1 MLKLLLKHSG
11 KILQLC
17 SNFFLS
23 YIVFLRK
30 TRDKSWEKFPIV
42 GEFAQKTPKN
52 VSGKGYWR
60 WSQRSTNGY
69 RIHTLVKN
77 MNVGLKLN
85 GNAIFQAGLMWCF
98 NKPTGLALTV
108 LEPTRLSW
116 AKKIQ

>member
-30 TRDKSWEKFPIV
+30 TRYKSWEKFQIV
-42 GEFAQKTPKN
+42 GEFAPKKPQKCLREGLLKVKSKEHKRLQDSRP
-52 VSGKGYWR
+52 G
-60 WSQRSTNGY
+60 
-69 RIHTLVKN
+69 KN